1 MFQWKYKTERQVNP
15 FAKELLQHLKNPK
28 ELTLLDLGCGDGRD
42 AEFFFHQGFTVT
54 AVDLAEEGIQIL
66 HERTPEIH
74 AVTMDIREVDF
85 PSASFDVLYAHL
97 SVQYFDDATTRS
109 IFHNMHRM
117 LRPGGCLF
125 VKCKSTRDPL
135 FGKGEKVGENMYRYG
150 KSNTVMT
157 RHFFTQDFMSE
168 LLEEFSEKKVSSSTA
183 VYDGKESAFID
194 AVARK

>member
-1 MFQWKYKTERQVNP
+1 MFRWKYKTERQVNP
-15 FAKELLQHLKNPK
+15 FAKELLQHFKNPK
-28 ELTLLDLGCGDGRD
+28 GLTLLDLGCGDGRD

-66 HERTPEIH
+66 HERSPEIH
-74 AVTMDIREVDF
+74 AVTMDIRDVDF

-97 SVQYFDDATTRS
+97 AVQYFDDVTTRS

-117 LRPGGCLF
+117 LRPGGSLF
-125 VKCKSTRDPL
+125 AKCKSTRDPL

-150 KSNTVMT
+150 KSNTVMV
-157 RHFFTQDFMSE
+157 RHFFTEEYMSE
-168 LLEEFSEKKVSSSTA
+168 LLEEFSEKEVSSSSA